1 MGNSIVMFAQ
11 SLGTAVL
18 LAVSDTLFEGGL
30 ESELPKHAPL
40 VNPRAVIA
48 AGATHFRDIV
58 SAQDLPG
65 VLVAYSLALDRV
77 FYLAAGVSGLAVFTS
92 LFLGWVDIR
101 RQRRPGNNT
110 ILLRDLGAQRGE

>member
-11 SLGTAVL
+11 SLGTAIL

-40 VNPRAVIA
+40 VDSSAVMA

-58 SAQDLPG
+58 SSQDLPG
-65 VLVAYSLALDRV
+65 VLVAYSLAIDRV
-77 FYLAAGVSGLAVFTS
+77 FYLAAGISGLAVFTS
-92 LFLGWVDIR
+92 LFLGWVNIHHPL
-101 RQRRPGNNT
+101 RPENDA
-110 ILLRDLGAQRGE
+110 ILLRDLGAQGGN